1 MQQKIK
7 REAEEVVHLPSK
19 LQLKPQKKDITRK
32 SSIEKANQQNQQ
44 SQQITE
50 LGNLARICNNTSIH
64 QNYFKVMQGFVEVF
78 ESLSMIQI
86 SFSGKTCFISKF

>member
-32 SSIEKANQQNQQ
+32 SSIEKANQQ

-64 QNYFKVMQGFVEVF
+64 QNYFKVMQGFLEVF

>member
-32 SSIEKANQQNQQ
+32 SSIEKANQQ

>member
-19 LQLKPQKKDITRK
+19 LQFKPQKKDITRK
-32 SSIEKANQQNQQ
+32 SSIEKANQQ